1 MNNDGCG
8 LRSQYSKHLDH
19 CQTPDCQTLRGLHN
33 AARHLMEPATME
45 EDHNPIQTVCMVH
58 GMANIQHRIDPCDGA
73 RSLRSHKINRRSRH
87 QSPSKRGLCAEA
99 LGCVDRIH
107 PCKSRTGFPQE
118 HHAPRKRKCSL
129 SSGPSRAGAH
139 GPDLRPI
146 QLCNHDLQQPGI
158 QACHPRGSQSRRRD
172 ACTRASD
179 DQSRKADRAH

>member
-87 QSPSKRGLCAEA
+87 QSPYHPPKEVCA
-99 LGCVDRIH
+99 
-107 PCKSRTGFPQE
+107 
-118 HHAPRKRKCSL
+118 
-129 SSGPSRAGAH
+129 SSWQWGPSSAGAH
-139 GPDLRPI
+139 GPFLALRYTNVVFNGSPAVNINQCSMQHAASFDTNSLRADPCGVDMPI
-146 QLCNHDLQQPGI
+146 RLERTIAVAH
-158 QACHPRGSQSRRRD
+158 GSANRLL
-172 ACTRASD
+172 
-179 DQSRKADRAH
+179 